1 MWIELADNIGGK
13 DKVDYGAYAD
23 EDTADMNDGAWHE
36 WTVALDDFDGV
47 DETNVKSMA
56 LGIGAEGSGS
66 PGGTGTLYIDDV
78 RLYIP
83 MCFVA
88 RRSAEFAKFDYVGD
102 CKVDYRELEQMA
114 DQWLLGKEA
123 EVAWAPSSTWDNNDI
138 GSTATAGGFID
149 NGDGSYSVTGSG
161 ADIWG
166 TADAFHYVFK
176 PLVGDGQMTVNAV
189 SMGGTST
196 NVWQKVGV
204 MIRETLTAGSRNV
217 MMLMSAGGA
226 GTLGGGDAF
235 QWRPVTDQASS
246 SSHVVG
252 DNVQV
257 LTPACV
263 RLVRTGNMFS
273 GFVYANGEW
282 VQEGQTVTIAM
293 PETVYIGL
301 AVTSHDNG
309 AGIFTTATFNSV
321 CDTSFGGLLP
331 DLTGDDLVNF
341 VDYANLLDRFLD
353 EDFFP

>member
-1 MWIELADNIGGK
+1 
-13 DKVDYGAYAD
+13 
-23 EDTADMNDGAWHE
+23 
-36 WTVALDDFDGV
+36 
-47 DETNVKSMA
+47 
-56 LGIGAEGSGS
+56 
-66 PGGTGTLYIDDV
+66 
-78 RLYIP
+78 

-123 EVAWAPSSTWDNNDI
+123 EVAWAPSSTWDDNDI

-176 PLVGDGQMTVNAV
+176 PLVGDGQMTVNVV
-189 SMGGTST
+189 SIGGTST
-196 NVWQKVGV
+196 NVWQKAGV
-204 MIRETLTAGSRNV
+204 MIRETLDPGSRNA

-235 QWRPVTDQASS
+235 QWRPDPNSTSY

-301 AVTSHDNG
+301 AVTSHDN
-309 AGIFTTATFNSV
+309 ATGIYTTARFNSV
-321 CDTSFGGLLP
+321 CDSSFGGLLP

-341 VDYANLLDRFLD
+341 TDYANLLDRFLD
-353 EDFFP
+353 EELWPQ